1 MNAQFDWYD
10 TNTYGCGWPKK
21 KKSRIKL
28 MDAGTGLMN
37 RKLQRL
43 ISRMYNRLKEEGLI
57 DSDIGM
63 IDGEL
68 SSGKD
73 FYSFTFGKQVR
84 KYLQF
89 VDDFEKDECSL
100 SVIVSD
106 RNYFIHK
113 YCQGLSEEPDVTD
126 GDLDRLKKLIMTI
139 DKASNRFDGMIK
151 KIQSE
156 SKKKSNIN
164 NNDNQKRVISIIDK
178 EIKKAGGSATL
189 NQIGTAIS
197 VGIKG
202 FRSKEILGM
211 KLGKFIKLNYDVKG
225 KGNDMII
232 RFRNVSGSKNAAE
245 EDVRK
250 LLSGIVSECKGMKNP
265 SAEIGQR
272 LKNVPGLEYSQY
284 GGKNDLKSFLR
295 YFDISI

>member
-43 ISRMYNRLKEEGLI
+43 ISRMYNRLKEEGLF
-57 DSDIGM
+57 DSNIEM

-89 VDDFEKDECSL
+89 VDDFEKDGYSL
-100 SVIVSD
+100 SEIVFD

-113 YCQGLSEEPDVTD
+113 YCQGLSEEPDVAD

-151 KIQSE
+151 KIRSE

-164 NNDNQKRVISIIDK
+164 NNGNQKRVISIIDK

-189 NQIGTAIS
+189 IHLSTAIS
-197 VGIKG
+197 ADIPG
-202 FRSKEILGM
+202 FKSKEYLGM
-211 KLGKFIKLNYDVKG
+211 KLGQFMELNYDVKG
-225 KGNDMII
+225 KGNEMII
-232 RFRNVSGSKNAAE
+232 RFRNVSRSKSTAE

-250 LLSGIVSECKGMKNP
+250 ILFGIVSECKGMKNP
-265 SAEIGQR
+265 FAEIG
-272 LKNVPGLEYSQY
+272 K
-284 GGKNDLKSFLR
+284 
-295 YFDISI
+295 